1 MMTSIL
7 FFVIAISLLVGVH
20 EWGHYIVAKRVGVKV
35 LRFSI
40 GFGPKL
46 FSRSTSETEFCV
58 CLIPLGGYVRMLDE
72 KTDEVSKEE
81 VERAFNQQ
89 SLGGRTAVVL
99 AGPIMNFIFAI
110 IAYFFMMLIGFGT
123 PKAILGD
130 IGTDSIADIAG
141 LKKGHEITAVNGVSA
156 ITWEDVMRRTLDSAM
171 TQESAIWRV
180 QSSDNVTKLVTLTIP
195 LTLID
200 QIAGSDFLSVLGIEP
215 FKNSLKPIIDKV
227 FSGGAAARSGLQSGD
242 LVVVVDGD
250 SISSWDQW
258 VTLIQS
264 NYNRTLEVDVL
275 REGGTKRVSL
285 VPDKVDRDGLII
297 GRIGATALI
306 PDDFDR
312 VPSVLV
318 RPGVFESAAVALDK
332 TWSMSVLT
340 LKFIKKMI
348 TGGLSTKNLSGP
360 ISIAKY
366 AGQSADLGVSRY
378 LEFLALISVSLGV
391 LNLLPIPMLDGGHLL
406 NYLLEFVTG
415 RPVPETLDAIG
426 LRVGFVILMGLM
438 GTALYNDLAGLM

>member
-1 MMTSIL
+1 MTSIL

-20 EWGHYIVAKRVGVKV
+20 EWGHFIVAKRVGVKV

-46 FSRSTSETEFCV
+46 FSRSFSETEFCV

-72 KTDEVSKEE
+72 KIDEVSNKEI
-81 VERAFNQQ
+81 ERAFNQQ
-89 SLGGRTAVVL
+89 SLGARTAVVL
-99 AGPIMNFIFAI
+99 AGPTMNFIFAVT
-110 IAYFFMMLIGFGT
+110 AYFCMMLIGFAT
-123 PKAILGD
+123 PKAIVGD
-130 IGTDSIADIAG
+130 VEVGSMAAIAG

-156 ITWEDVMRRTLDSAM
+156 ITWEDVMRRTLNSAM
-171 TQESAIWRV
+171 TQESVIWQV
-180 QSSDNVTKLVTLTIP
+180 QSNDDRTKSVTLHIP

-200 QIAGSDFLSVLGIEP
+200 QIAGSDFLSVLGIDAFTNPLEP
-215 FKNSLKPIIDKV
+215 VIDKV
-227 FSGGAAARSGLQSGD
+227 FADGAAARSGLQSGD
-242 LVVVVDGD
+242 LVMVVDGE
-250 SISSWDQW
+250 SVSSWEQW
-258 VTLIQS
+258 VSLIQS
-264 NYNRTLEVDVL
+264 SYDRTLEVDVL
-275 REGGTKRVSL
+275 REGAIKRL
-285 VPDKVDRDGLII
+285 LLAPDKVDRDGSTM
-297 GRIGATALI
+297 GRIGATTLI
-306 PDDFDR
+306 PDGFER
-312 VPSVLV
+312 VPNVVV
-318 RPGVFESAAVALDK
+318 RPGVFDSAAAALDK

-366 AGQSADLGVSRY
+366 AGQSADLGLSRY

-406 NYLLEFVTG
+406 NYLLEFTTG
-415 RPVPETLDAIG
+415 RPVPETLEAIG

-438 GTALYNDLAGLM
+438 GTALYNDLTGLI